1 MSSNLIAEAIADA
14 KAVRATALQNAK
26 SALEEAFSTKVRE
39 ALSEKLKEEI
49 RQLIW
54 QKTQLEDEI
63 YFLKSQYERQFS
75 ENIINTSKG

>member
-1 MSSNLIAEAIADA
+1 MSDVDVE
-14 KAVRATALQNAK
+14 K
-26 SALEEAFSTKVRE
+26 
-39 ALSEKLKEEI
+39 EKLKEEI